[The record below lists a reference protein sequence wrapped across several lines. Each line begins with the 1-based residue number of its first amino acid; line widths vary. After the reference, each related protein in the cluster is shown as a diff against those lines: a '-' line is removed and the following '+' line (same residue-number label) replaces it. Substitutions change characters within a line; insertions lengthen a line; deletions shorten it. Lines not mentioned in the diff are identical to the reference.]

1 MSTEHT
7 EQLSITIHR
16 TFQGRPITFRQD
28 GYIEFKSLIR
38 AFRITPDLVVDALR
52 AFPSMIVEDPNW
64 HLAIQEGSTACDC
77 ANGSLWMPLKVFN
90 HIGAFLE
97 IHPDFPRWY
106 QNTVIELALDEA
118 RRDSKE
124 EPV

>member
-28 GYIEFKSLIR
+28 GYIEFKSLIG
-38 AFRITPDLVVDALR
+38 AFEIPPDLVIDALK
-52 AFPSMIVEDPNW
+52 AFTSMTVADPHW
-64 HLAIQEGSTACDC
+64 HPAIHAGSTASHSTDDC
-77 ANGSLWMPLKVFN
+77 LWMPLKVFN

-97 IHPDFPRWY
+97 IHPEFTCWY
-106 QNTVIELALDEA
+106 QSTVTELALDGP
-118 RRDSKE
+118 RRDNKRDLA
-124 EPV
+124 